1 MIAKVTV
8 VKKEFRFK
16 MDQTFP
22 VWFAID
28 KRYKRSVISSTLAIH
43 AGIQEMPT
51 HKCCGKLLNC

>member
-1 MIAKVTV
+1 MILKVTV

-28 KRYKRSVISSTLAIH
+28 KRYKRSVISMISVLFNNKACYP
-43 AGIQEMPT
+43 IQE
-51 HKCCGKLLNC
+51 NNN

>member
-1 MIAKVTV
+1 MILKVTV

-43 AGIQEMPT
+43 VGIQQMPT
-51 HKCCGKLLNC
+51 